1 MKVWKADLLEAILLF
16 VGIWI
21 IIFALIGVV
30 SVSRG
35 VDTRPPV
42 EGMNVVDSV
51 AKLNDS
57 LKVKVN
63 NLDSIKNAKVIEVYS
78 LDNDSVVKLFYELVR
93 E

>member
-1 MKVWKADLLEAILLF
+1 MVENKNVILEIILLF
-16 VGIWI
+16 FGIWI
-21 IIFALIGVV
+21 IIFALIGIT
-30 SVSRG
+30 SVFDRDNTTS
-35 VDTRPPV
+35 PV
-42 EGMNVVDSV
+42 EGMNVVDSI
-51 AKLNDS
+51 ATLNDS

>member
-1 MKVWKADLLEAILLF
+1 MVENKNVILEIILLF
-16 VGIWI
+16 FGIWI
-21 IIFALIGVV
+21 IIFALIGIT
-30 SVSRG
+30 SVFDRDNTTS
-35 VDTRPPV
+35 PV
-42 EGMNVVDSV
+42 EGMKVVDSI
-51 AKLNDS
+51 ATLNDS